1 LLKAV
6 VRIKGAPAGS
16 GFQLTSNREPFGP
29 PTQNGNKP
37 FFGILY
43 AKLRAFCRKRFES
56 PSLTLLL
63 APAVP
68 SLARLAGRLA
78 PRRASNWIAKSRSSP
93 IAGHAQSP
101 GPLPRLHDNRRADD
115 CRHMIG
121 STSIIEER
129 AGGFIPR
136 GRNAFKVGPQGYQL
150 ANPWNPR
157 HLCDQLVFHRKGRD
171 RRFDRRHGDHH
182 EDRMVLS
189 PRAGLGGHSLGAPQT
204 GLI

>member
-1 LLKAV
+1 MSESKAHQQV
-6 VRIKGAPAGS
+6 QVSSCHPIGS
-16 GFQLTSNREPFGP
+16 RSAHR
-29 PTQNGNKP
+29 QNGNKP

-43 AKLRAFCRKRFES
+43 AKLRAFRRKRFES

-68 SLARLAGRLA
+68 SLAHQAGRLA

-136 GRNAFKVGPQGYQL
+136 GRNAFKVGSQGDQL

-157 HLCDQLVFHRKGRD
+157 HLRDQLVFHWKGRD
-171 RRFDRRHGDHH
+171 RWLDRRYGDHH
-182 EDRMVLS
+182 EDCMVLS
-189 PRAGLGGHSLGAPQT
+189 S
-204 GLI
+204 